1 MENMINLEDATF
13 LTNLKVCVSTDEES
27 SLQSLDLKEM
37 SQTSGL
43 DEHGNFTKKTSLYT
57 DKDNSISVYLHLMD
71 YGSTV
76 VCFVEASMDAQ
87 EVFWRRFS
95 FNARRSIV
103 ISVPQPQKTDKFLG
117 FYHFNDW
124 WTRPFFTSRMSEL
137 PERTQSVLWQ
147 SGSRYAYCLPVV
159 TLTEKTEI
167 RGCNNGFDLCLSTN
181 VGGRDDI
188 SAPLFVLSYGENPY
202 SLIKE
207 TLKFTLDLI
216 GNPTSLREHKR
227 YPNALEYLGW
237 CSWDAF
243 RNEVNDTGLIEKL
256 KELNEKNLPVRWVM
270 IDDGWLDVKEKGLMS
285 FEADQKKFPNGLA
298 SLIEVLKSNYGVRWV
313 GVWHTLFGYWAG
325 IHPDSAIVQEF
336 GEFVYKTAKGRFI
349 PYPRADKG
357 FGFWNAF
364 HRSLRHSGV
373 DFVKVDS
380 QGSINSFLF
389 HHIPDGRSA
398 YEMHTALEASAGLH
412 FDQQLINCM
421 GMESENIWFRP
432 SSSVSRNSDD
442 FVPGKEISFK
452 EHAFQNAYNSLYHHV
467 LYWGD
472 WDMFWTNHEEAL
484 QNAVLRAV
492 SGGPVYF
499 SDKPGTTEPKD
510 LLPLVFRDGKVLR
523 ADQPGLPTSDILMV
537 NPQKDSV
544 PLKVWAPV
552 GGSISVGVFNI
563 DQEDRIL
570 CGSISPS
577 QIPVLCNVDQEFYL
591 YEHFSR
597 KLMKCSYRQSIPFT
611 IKENGVAL
619 YLMVPILNP
628 RFTLIG
634 LLNKYLSTAAVTIL
648 FTDDNST
655 LLQLREG
662 GTLGFGACQEPALV
676 TVNGVPTP
684 FRRDG
689 DLFVIDTIESID
701 PLIINVVFA

>member
-1 MENMINLEDATF
+1 METIINLEDATF
-13 LTNLKVCVSTDEES
+13 LTNLKVSVSTDEGS
-27 SLQSLDLKEM
+27 SLQRLDLKEM
-37 SQTSGL
+37 NQTSEVDG
-43 DEHGNFTKKTSLYT
+43 HGAFIKKTSMYT
-57 DKDNSISVYLHLMD
+57 DKDNSILVYLHLID

-76 VCFVEASMDAQ
+76 VCFVEASLAAK
-87 EVFWRRFS
+87 EVFWRQLS
-95 FNARRSIV
+95 FNSRHSIV
-103 ISVPQPQKTDKFLG
+103 ISVPQPQKTDKILG

-124 WTRPFFTSRMSEL
+124 WTRPSFTSRMSDL
-137 PERTQSVLWQ
+137 PERTQSILWQ

-167 RGCNNGFDLCLSTN
+167 RGSNDGFDLCLSTN

-202 SLIKE
+202 HLIQE
-207 TLKFTLDLI
+207 TMKFTLDLI

-227 YPNALEYLGW
+227 YPNTLEYLGW

-243 RNEVNDTGLIEKL
+243 RDEVNATGIIEKI
-256 KELNEKNLPVRWVM
+256 KELNEKQIPVRWVM

-285 FEADQKKFPNGLA
+285 FDADQTKFPDGLTP
-298 SLIEVLKSNYGVRWV
+298 LIEELKSNFGVRWV
-313 GVWHTLFGYWAG
+313 GVWHTFFGYWAG
-325 IHPDSAIVQEF
+325 IHPDSPIIQEH

-380 QGSINSFLF
+380 QGSINSFLL
-389 HHIPDGRSA
+389 HHIPDGHSA
-398 YEMHTALEASAGLH
+398 YEMHTALEASTGLH

-432 SSSVSRNSDD
+432 SSALSRNSDD

-452 EHAFQNAYNSLYHHV
+452 EHALQNAYNSLYHHV

-472 WDMFWTNHEEAL
+472 WDMFWTNHEEAT
-484 QNAVLRAV
+484 QNGVLRAV

-510 LLPLVFRDGKVLR
+510 LLPLVFHDGKVLR

-537 NPQKDSV
+537 NPQQDGV
-544 PLKVWAPV
+544 PLKVWTPV
-552 GGSISVGVFNI
+552 GDSIAVGVFNI

-570 CGSISPS
+570 SGSISPS
-577 QIPVLCNVDQEFYL
+577 QIPVLCNEDQEFYL

-597 KLMKCSYRQSIPFT
+597 KLLKCSYRQSIPFT
-611 IKENGVAL
+611 LKEDEVAL
-619 YLMVPILNP
+619 YLIIPILNH
-628 RFTLIG
+628 RFTPIG
-634 LLNKYLSTAAVTIL
+634 LLNKYLSSAAVTIL
-648 FTDDNST
+648 FTDENSA

-662 GTLGFGACQEPALV
+662 GTLGFGASQEPALI
-676 TVNGVPTP
+676 TVNGAPTP

-689 DLFVIDTIESID
+689 DLFVTDTIQSSE
-701 PLIINVVFA
+701 PVIINVVFA